1 MIKRSNL
8 FTALLDKVV
17 NIPVIQITL
26 LVIVFLLVFQSY
38 LTCFLKAL
46 KNTTMLFTCI
56 AVFHMFSLSAQ
67 TPRKDSGADGLT
79 KSKRLYVGD
88 TIPDALWN
96 AMLPVANHPEGKEH
110 IQLKVYKGKKLILID
125 CWATTCKSCLE
136 GLPKIQQLQYKYPD
150 ASFLLATIQQDRA
163 AQYLKDNGFTLMS
176 LIDTRSNLFQYFPY
190 AWIPYYIWISGGK
203 VVATTQA
210 TEVTDENIA
219 KLLNEGIAPTRV
231 RQDRVSF
238 DLKDNF
244 LNDPLIFRIPQLQ
257 RSFTITGYLQDVLA
271 QTNYQIGKDGK
282 PSFFG
287 TTNAGP
293 IDIYKSAIAIA
304 RPDLRKGNWFL
315 LETKWRDKLLKV
327 STDQYF
333 ADSTAH
339 LYAIQF
345 YSAAAD
351 KNELAKDLLLELNT
365 FFGQK
370 YGMEG
375 RIEQRNRKAY
385 VIRKDRSSQGLKI
398 PKKLTKEIPLYQLV
412 DRLDNESEQT
422 SRAIPWINKTDEFK
436 KPIKIP
442 DDWPNDLNSINAFL
456 VPQGYR
462 ATLETLSMDV
472 FVLGDIGKGGS
483 HE

>member
-1 MIKRSNL
+1 MIKRSKS

-26 LVIVFLLVFQSY
+26 LVIVSLLVS
-38 LTCFLKAL
+38 
-46 KNTTMLFTCI
+46 
-56 AVFHMFSLSAQ
+56 MFSLSAQ
-67 TPRKDSGADGLT
+67 TPRKDSGANGLT
-79 KSKRLYVGD
+79 KIKRLYVGD
-88 TIPDALWN
+88 TITDELWN
-96 AMLPVANHPEGKEH
+96 AMLPVANHPEGKGH
-110 IQLKVYKGKKLILID
+110 VQLKEYKGKKLILID

-136 GLPKIQQLQYKYPD
+136 GLPKIQKLQHTYSD
-150 ASFLLATIQQDRA
+150 VSFLLATLQQDRA
-163 AQYLKDNGFTLMS
+163 PQYLKDNGYTLTS
-176 LIDTRSNLFQYFPY
+176 FIDTRATLFQYFPY
-190 AWIPYYIWISGGK
+190 AWIPYYIWISEGK
-203 VVATTQA
+203 VIATTQA

-244 LNDPLIFRIPQLQ
+244 LNDPLIFRAPQLQ

-293 IDIYKSAIAIA
+293 IDIYKSAVAIA
-304 RPDLRKGNWFL
+304 RPDLRKGNWVL
-315 LETKWRDKLLKV
+315 LETKWRDKLLNV
-327 STDQYF
+327 STDQYLS
-333 ADSTAH
+333 DSTAH
-339 LYAIQF
+339 LYSIQF
-345 YSAAAD
+345 YSVAAN
-351 KNELAKDLLLELNT
+351 KNELAKDLLLQLNS

-375 RIEQRNRKAY
+375 RIEQRSRKAY
-385 VIRKDRSSQGLKI
+385 VIRKDASSQGLKI
-398 PKKLTKEIPLYQLV
+398 PKKLTKELPLYQLV

-422 SRAIPWINKTDEFK
+422 NRGIPWINKTDEFK

-442 DDWPNDLNSINAFL
+442 DDWPDDLNSINAFFI
-456 VPQGYR
+456 PQGYR
-462 ATLETLSMDV
+462 ATLETLSMEV
-472 FVLGDIGKGGS
+472 FVLGDIAEGGR

>member
-1 MIKRSNL
+1 MIKRSKSL
-8 FTALLDKVV
+8 TALLDKVV
-17 NIPVIQITL
+17 NIPVIQITF
-26 LVIVFLLVFQSY
+26 LVIVFLLVS
-38 LTCFLKAL
+38 
-46 KNTTMLFTCI
+46 
-56 AVFHMFSLSAQ
+56 MFSLSAQ
-67 TPRKDSGADGLT
+67 TPRKDSGAGGLT
-79 KSKRLYVGD
+79 KIDRLYVGD
-88 TIPDALWN
+88 TIPDELWN
-96 AMLPVANHPEGKEH
+96 AMLPVANHPEGKDH
-110 IQLKVYKGKKLILID
+110 IQLKEYRGKKLILID

-136 GLPKIQQLQYKYPD
+136 GLPKIQKLQHTYSD
-150 ASFLLATIQQDRA
+150 VAFLLATLEQGRA
-163 AQYLKDNGFTLMS
+163 AKYLKDNGYTLTS
-176 LIDTRSNLFQYFPY
+176 FIKTRATLFQYFPY
-190 AWIPYYIWISGGK
+190 TWIPYYIWVSEGK

-219 KLLNEGIAPTRV
+219 KLLNEGIAPTRI

-244 LNDPLIFRIPQLQ
+244 LNDPLIFRTPQLQ

-271 QTNYQIGKDGK
+271 QTNYQIGKDGR

-375 RIEQRNRKAY
+375 RIEQRSRKAY
-385 VIRKDRSSQGLKI
+385 VIRKDASPQNLKI
-398 PKKLTKEIPLYQLV
+398 PKKLINELPMYQLV
-412 DRLDNESEQT
+412 DRLDNQSEQT
-422 SRAIPWINKTDEFK
+422 AVGIPWINKTDEFK
-436 KPIKIP
+436 KTIKIP
-442 DDWPNDLNSINAFL
+442 EDWPNDLTSINAFL

-472 FVLGDIGKGGS
+472 FVLSDIAKGGR

>member
-17 NIPVIQITL
+17 NIPVIQITF
-26 LVIVFLLVFQSY
+26 LVIVFLLVFQFY
-38 LTCFLKAL
+38 LTCYLKAL
-46 KNTTMLFTCI
+46 KNIRAFIVLALM
-56 AVFHMFSLSAQ
+56 FHMFSLSAQ

-79 KSKRLYVGD
+79 KIKRLYVGD
-88 TIPDALWN
+88 TVPDELWA
-96 AMLPVANHPEGKEH
+96 AMLPVANHSEGKEH
-110 IQLKVYKGKKLILID
+110 IQLKDYKGRKLILID

-150 ASFLLATIQQDRA
+150 ASFLLATLQQDRA
-163 AQYLKDNGFTLMS
+163 AQYLKDNGYTLMS
-176 LIDTRSNLFQYFPY
+176 FIDTRATLFQYFPY
-190 AWIPYYIWISGGK
+190 TWIPYYIWISEGK

-219 KLLNEGIAPTRV
+219 KLLHEGIAPNRI

-238 DLKDNF
+238 ELKDNF
-244 LNDPLIFRIPQLQ
+244 LDDPLIFRTPQLQ

-287 TTNAGP
+287 ATNAGP
-293 IDIYKSAIAIA
+293 VDIYKSAIAIA
-304 RPDLRKGNWFL
+304 RPDLRRGNWFL
-315 LETKWRDKLLKV
+315 LETKWRNKLSNV

-333 ADSTAH
+333 ADSTSH

-351 KNELAKDLLLELNT
+351 KNELAKDLLQELNT

-375 RIEQRNRKAY
+375 RIERRTRKAY
-385 VIRKDRSSQGLKI
+385 VIRKDASSQHLKI
-398 PKKLTKEIPLYQLV
+398 PKKLAKELPLYQLV
-412 DRLDNESEQT
+412 DRLDNQSEQT
-422 SRAIPWINKTDEFK
+422 NRGIPWINKTDEFK

-456 VPQGYR
+456 VAQGYR
-462 ATLETLSMDV
+462 ATLETLPMDV
-472 FVLGDIGKGGS
+472 FVLSDVAKGGP

>member
-8 FTALLDKVV
+8 CTALLDKVV

-26 LVIVFLLVFQSY
+26 LVILFILVS
-38 LTCFLKAL
+38 
-46 KNTTMLFTCI
+46 
-56 AVFHMFSLSAQ
+56 MFSLSAQ

-79 KSKRLYVGD
+79 KINRLYVGD
-88 TIPDALWN
+88 TVPDELWN
-96 AMLPVANHPEGKEH
+96 AMLPVANHPEGKEY
-110 IQLKVYKGKKLILID
+110 IQLKEYKGKKLILID

-136 GLPKIQQLQYKYPD
+136 GLPKIQKLQHTYSD
-150 ASFLLATIQQDRA
+150 VSFLLATLQQDRA
-163 AQYLKDNGFTLMS
+163 PQYLKDNGYTLTS
-176 LIDTRSNLFQYFPY
+176 FIDTRATLFQYFPY
-190 AWIPYYIWISGGK
+190 TWIPYYIWISGGK

-244 LNDPLIFRIPQLQ
+244 LNDPLIFRKPQLQ
-257 RSFTITGYLQDVLA
+257 HSFTITGYLQDVLA
-271 QTNYQIGKDGK
+271 QTNYKIGKDGK

-315 LETKWRDKLLKV
+315 LETKWRDKLLNV
-327 STDQYF
+327 STDQYR

-351 KNELAKDLLLELNT
+351 KSELAKDLLQELNT

-375 RIEQRNRKAY
+375 RIEQRSRKAY
-385 VIRKDRSSQGLKI
+385 VIRKDASSQGLKI
-398 PKKLTKEIPLYQLV
+398 PKKLTKELPLYQLV

-422 SRAIPWINKTDEFK
+422 NTSIPWINKTDEFK
-436 KPIKIP
+436 KTIKIP

-462 ATLETLSMDV
+462 ATLETLPMDV
-472 FVLGDIGKGGS
+472 FVLGDIAKGGR

>member
-8 FTALLDKVV
+8 CAALLDKVV
-17 NIPVIQITL
+17 LIMLFALFFN
-26 LVIVFLLVFQSY
+26 LVNCSLNV
-38 LTCFLKAL
+38 L
-46 KNTTMLFTCI
+46 KNIRAFIVLALMFY
-56 AVFHMFSLSAQ
+56 MFSLSAQ
-67 TPRKDSGADGLT
+67 TPRKDSGANGFT
-79 KSKRLYVGD
+79 KIKRLYVGD
-88 TIPDALWN
+88 TITDELWN
-96 AMLPVANHPEGKEH
+96 AMLPLANHPEGKEH
-110 IQLKVYKGKKLILID
+110 IQLKDYKGKKLILID

-136 GLPKIQQLQYKYPD
+136 GLPKIQKLQHTYSD
-150 ASFLLATIQQDRA
+150 VAFLLATLQQDRA
-163 AQYLKDNGFTLMS
+163 PQYLKNNGYTLTS
-176 LIDTRSNLFQYFPY
+176 FIDTRSNLFQYFPY
-190 AWIPYYIWISGGK
+190 AWIPYYIWISEGK

-219 KLLNEGIAPTRV
+219 KLLNEGIAPTRI
-231 RQDRVSF
+231 RQDRVSL

-244 LNDPLIFRIPQLQ
+244 LDDPLIFRTPQLQ

-293 IDIYKSAIAIA
+293 IEIYKSAIAIA
-304 RPDLRKGNWFL
+304 RPDLRRGNWFL
-315 LETKWRDKLLKV
+315 LETKWRNKLSNV
-327 STDQYF
+327 STDQYL

-351 KNELAKDLLLELNT
+351 KSELAKDLLQELNT

-370 YGMEG
+370 YGLEG
-375 RIEQRNRKAY
+375 RMEQRTRKAY
-385 VIRKDRSSQGLKI
+385 VLRKDASPQNLKI
-398 PKKLTKEIPLYQLV
+398 PKKLTKELPLYQLV
-412 DRLDNESEQT
+412 DRLDNQSEQT
-422 SRAIPWINKTDEFK
+422 EMGIPWINQTDEFK

-462 ATLETLSMDV
+462 ASMEMLHMDV
-472 FVLGDIGKGGS
+472 FVLSDIAKGGR